1 MEKVDLEDFLKIATW
16 NIVEHLGTSW
26 NILEHLGTS
35 SNILEHLGA
44 LLLDHVGSCWIMIIL
59 ESTTEKAVVQCL
71 GSLGILISPAFGQ
84 LNIKFGNRGTG
95 L

>member
-1 MEKVDLEDFLKIATW
+1 MIVEVQQVEKVDLEDFLKIATW

-26 NILEHLGTS
+26 NIFEHLGTS
-35 SNILEHLGA
+35 WSTI
-44 LLLDHVGSCWIMIIL
+44 VRSCWIMLDHDHLRIN
-59 ESTTEKAVVQCL
+59 TEKAVVQCL